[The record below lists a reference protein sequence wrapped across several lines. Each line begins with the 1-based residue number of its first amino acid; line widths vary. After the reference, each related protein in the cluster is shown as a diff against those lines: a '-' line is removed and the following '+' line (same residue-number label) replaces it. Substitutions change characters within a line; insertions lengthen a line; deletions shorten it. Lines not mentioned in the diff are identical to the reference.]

1 MAQFI
6 LAYLIERAGS
16 VCDVTVMSA
25 GIEANSGAPM
35 SQAAQDV
42 LAQHGIPFE
51 PDRGAISVADVEL
64 GTFDTI
70 LAMEQ
75 HHVDAIRR
83 MGGDIQGR
91 VGLLLADAYRRE
103 LVDSEAVADPW
114 HTGDYETAYAL
125 IQLGCEA
132 FLENLKNRP

>member
-1 MAQFI
+1 
-6 LAYLIERAGS
+6 
-16 VCDVTVMSA
+16 
-25 GIEANSGAPM
+25 
-35 SQAAQDV
+35 
-42 LAQHGIPFE
+42 
-51 PDRGAISVADVEL
+51 GAISIADMEL
-64 GTFDTI
+64 GAFDII

-75 HHVDAIRR
+75 KHVDAIRR
-83 MGGDIQGR
+83 MRGDIQGG
-91 VGLLLADAYRRE
+91 VGLLLADAYRRG